1 MSIKDLILK
10 LGGLKLS
17 IGEAT
22 IPPYIL
28 LSGLAVMVIIVISK
42 VI

>member
-1 MSIKDLILK
+1 MNIKDLILK
-10 LGGLKLS
+10 FGGLKLS

-28 LSGLAVMVIIVISK
+28 LGGLTVVIIVAISK
-42 VI
+42 AV